1 MLKIFRITLF
11 IFSMKTSWQL
21 IWMESMDLTAVE
33 NESVLL
39 LGITILKDS
48 ALHVDIQTL

>member
-1 MLKIFRITLF
+1 
-11 IFSMKTSWQL
+11 MKTSWQL
-21 IWMESMDLTAVE
+21 IWMESNLTAVE

-48 ALHVDIQTL
+48 ALQVDIQTL